1 MSLSRILRVLFVAYV
16 AATAL
21 HIGWIMAHE
30 PFSFDAWNI
39 AVDTQAQPFSVGRFF
54 RYWAFEYTHSN
65 PRLGQPLTYL
75 AYKLEYFAVIATPVA
90 VMGLS
95 LAVLVLGTGRW
106 PRWRRGRDL
115 ALYAIAIGFLWFSL
129 PQVGKTVLSRAY
141 GANYLYTAVVQ
152 LWFLVPLRAMLARAS
167 TAGAWPRTAAAPN
180 GAAVPSTAQCVAYL
194 FAGFLAGTCNEHTGP
209 TLCLFMVGYGV
220 LLRRRGDA
228 PEARARSRFVLAGAA
243 GAVLGFAAIFFA
255 PGQTERYD
263 GLAQHTSL
271 FGRLLQRGI
280 VGNLEIY
287 RELLLAAAPL
297 LGLLVIAAVIGLSD
311 EVDPVARA
319 ARRRAFHL
327 VSLAM
332 IAATLIT
339 ATVFVSP
346 KLGPRFFLM
355 SMSLLLAGFIG
366 VADVLLTTP
375 RRLAGFVAL
384 AVAASVYA
392 GARTIGLFSR
402 VSRQG
407 HERIAALERS
417 TPGTFF
423 TAESFEQVEDSW
435 WFLGDDFRDILKR
448 ELVTKYFDLS
458 GVILRAYDPTAPLGV
473 SDVRLVPHYDLVPA
487 SCLDEHGGL
496 ELDAYRG
503 LDVSSIQK
511 AMIGGVAQLRER
523 LGVTHLDKLDLTV
536 EFAGE
541 RPTMPRPT
549 LLVGRW
555 RPTGFEGYAG
565 QIVRKSRSTTRDVVL
580 PKKLVG
586 TDFEIYIYQVSGE
599 AKRLGTARDA
609 KLQYVPWKSG
619 AYWALA
625 CRPEEC
631 FVFVATHQ
639 AG

>member
-1 MSLSRILRVLFVAYV
+1 MVFVAYV

-21 HIGWIMAHE
+21 HIGWLLAHE
-30 PFSFDAWNI
+30 PFSFDAWNV
-39 AVDTQAQPFSVGRFF
+39 AKDTHAEPFSIRRFF
-54 RYWAFEYTHSN
+54 GYWAFEYTHSN

-75 AYKLEYFAVIATPVA
+75 AYKLEYFAVIATPLA
-90 VMGLS
+90 VIALS
-95 LAVLVLGTGRW
+95 LAVFVLGTGRW
-106 PRWRRGRDL
+106 PAWRRGRDL
-115 ALYAIAIGFLWFSL
+115 ALWAIAIGFLWFAL
-129 PQVGKTVLSRAY
+129 PQVGKTVFSRAY
-141 GANYLYTAVVQ
+141 GANYLYTAVLQ
-152 LWFLVPLRAMLARAS
+152 LWFLVPLRLMRARAT
-167 TAGAWPRTAAAPN
+167 TA
-180 GAAVPSTAQCVAYL
+180 VCVAYL
-194 FAGFLAGTCNEHTGP
+194 FAGIAAGLCNEHTGP

-220 LLRRRGDA
+220 LLRRRHDDPG
-228 PEARARSRFVLAGAA
+228 ARATSRFVLAGAA

-255 PGQTERYD
+255 PGQGERYE

-280 VGNLEIY
+280 IGNLEIY
-287 RELLLAAAPL
+287 RDLLLAAAPL
-297 LGLLVIAAVIGLSD
+297 LGLIVIAAVIGLSD
-311 EVDPVARA
+311 ETDPETRV

-327 VSLAM
+327 VGFAM
-332 IAATLIT
+332 VAATTIT

-346 KLGPRFFLM
+346 KLGPRFFLF
-355 SMSLLLAGFIG
+355 SMSLLLAGFVG

-375 RRLAGFVAL
+375 RRLAPFVAL
-384 AVAASVYA
+384 AVAASIYA
-392 GARTIGLFSR
+392 GARTIVLFSR

-407 HERIAALERS
+407 HERLAALEHS
-417 TPGTFF
+417 KPGTFF

-435 WFLGDDFRDILKR
+435 WFLGDDFRDIRKR
-448 ELVTKYFDLS
+448 ELVTKYFDLA
-458 GVILRAYDPTAPLGV
+458 GVVLRAYDPSAPLGV

-496 ELDAYRG
+496 ELDTYRG
-503 LDVSSIQK
+503 LDISSIQK
-511 AMIGGVAQLRER
+511 AMVTGVEQLRGR
-523 LGVTHLDKLDLTV
+523 LGAARLDKLDLAV

-541 RPTMPRPT
+541 RPETPRPT

-555 RPTGFEGYAG
+555 RPTGLEAYAG
-565 QIVRKSRSTTRDVVL
+565 QIVRKSRATTRDIVL
-580 PKKLVG
+580 PKELAG

-625 CRPEEC
+625 CRPQEC